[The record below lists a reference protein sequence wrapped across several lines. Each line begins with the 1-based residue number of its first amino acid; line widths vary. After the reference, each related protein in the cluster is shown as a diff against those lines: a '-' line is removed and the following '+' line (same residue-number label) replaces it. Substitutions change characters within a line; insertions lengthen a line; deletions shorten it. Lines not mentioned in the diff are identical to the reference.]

1 MVDSKTC
8 PICGRKGINDFHK
21 EDVKCPNCG
30 SDLRAFRIINAIEME
45 SKAKSTV
52 WKPVA
57 LVAMIAALLFA
68 ILYFTKGASPTAQ
81 KEKISMLED
90 SIAALNEKVNDN
102 KNLLAK
108 QQEQQPVASSEKPK
122 VVEEKKANEE
132 QTTQNSEEKAKPE
145 EKQKEEIT
153 AAPGSVTMKN
163 GKKIYV
169 VKKGDTWWGISKKL
183 YNLKVTD
190 KEIAKMNGK
199 SENSKLEIGQELVVK

>member
-21 EDVKCPNCG
+21 EDVKCPDCG

-45 SKAKSTV
+45 SKAKSSV

-57 LVAMIAALLFA
+57 LAAMIAALLFA
-68 ILYFTKGASPTAQ
+68 ILYFTKGTSPTAQ

-90 SIAALNEKVNDN
+90 SIAVLNEKISDN
-102 KNLLAK
+102 KAILAN
-108 QQEQQPVASSEKPK
+108 QQDQPATSNVEKPK
-122 VVEEKKANEE
+122 VVEEKKEVE
-132 QTTQNSEEKAKPE
+132 QEQAKKSEENVKPE

-153 AAPGSVTMKN
+153 AAPGKVTMKN

-199 SENSKLEIGQELVVK
+199 SEKSKLEIGQELVVK

>member
-8 PICGRKGINDFHK
+8 PVCGRKGISDFHK
-21 EDVKCPNCG
+21 EDVTCPECG

-57 LVAMIAALLFA
+57 IAAMIAALLFA
-68 ILYFTKGASPTAQ
+68 ILYFTKGSSPTAQ

-90 SIAALNEKVNDN
+90 SIAALNEKVNDH
-102 KNLLAK
+102 KALLAK
-108 QQEQQPVASSEKPK
+108 QQEQPVASSEKPK
-122 VVEEKKANEE
+122 VEEKKAEDE
-132 QTTQNSEEKAKPE
+132 QAKKSEDDVKPE

-153 AAPGSVTMKN
+153 AAPGNVTMKN

-183 YNLKVTD
+183 YNLKITD

>member
-8 PICGRKGINDFHK
+8 PICGRKGIDDFYK
-21 EDVKCPNCG
+21 EDVKCPDCG

-57 LVAMIAALLFA
+57 LAAMIAALLFA

-81 KEKISMLED
+81 KEKVSMLED
-90 SIAALNEKVNDN
+90 SIAVLNEKINDN
-102 KNLLAK
+102 KAILAN
-108 QQEQQPVASSEKPK
+108 QQDQPVAGNVEKPK
-122 VVEEKKANEE
+122 VLEEKKADEE
-132 QTTQNSEEKAKPE
+132 QAKKSEDAVKPE

-153 AAPGSVTMKN
+153 AAPGSVTVKN

-190 KEIAKMNGK
+190 REIAKMNGK
-199 SENSKLEIGQELVVK
+199 SETSKLEIGQELVVK